1 MSISI
6 RANSSRLTCP
16 VAYFFASR
24 RTLLSRAWS
33 IGSCILTTSVRGLC
47 ADVQAFELR
56 QDARVGAQPCESLR
70 EAALGG
76 VDAAGF
82 VFGKRADVLTDKQSN
97 GGSEAAALA
106 VLTCHS
112 IDQHLPRGSGLRVL
126 NVRALLRSSSFPE
139 VRCRAG
145 DSYRRSRP
153 QRMPGKRRLE
163 VRRLCDRWRDRE
175 RPYRLGAR
183 STRPS
188 AGTSARSQRG
198 LRLFGGEGVYRI
210 TSNGAGLRA
219 NVCAWPPSRPSSR
232 KEGNAGHPLA
242 KTTSVARPLRRNYSL
257 YSRHTSF
264 DSGSS
269 LSSALAS
276 LHVG

>member
-1 MSISI
+1 MYLDDKREGALRR
-6 RANSSRLTCP
+6 RAGVRASPGCP
-16 VAYFFASR
+16 R
-24 RTLLSRAWS
+24 RRPALRIAP
-33 IGSCILTTSVRGLC
+33 RGC
-47 ADVQAFELR
+47 ARWRRCGWLRLR
-56 QDARVGAQPCESLR
+56 Q
-70 EAALGG
+70 
-76 VDAAGF
+76 
-82 VFGKRADVLTDKQSN
+82 RADVLTDKQSN